1 MKKKVQVKEQVTKSP
16 TNIEQSLLENFV
28 MLQKVVVKNSESV
41 KELSEKVDKMITMI
55 EDAAKNLAEK
65 EFPTEKSEEKSS
77 DKNDFSDNGPYT
89 QSMMTKSKPL
99 PRTSTSDL

>member
-41 KELSEKVDKMITMI
+41 KELSEKVVTNAQKYNASPGTFSG
-55 EDAAKNLAEK
+55 KLS
-65 EFPTEKSEEKSS
+65 TLKSTPNSTTFLSISS
-77 DKNDFSDNGPYT
+77 N
-89 QSMMTKSKPL
+89 QV
-99 PRTSTSDL
+99 